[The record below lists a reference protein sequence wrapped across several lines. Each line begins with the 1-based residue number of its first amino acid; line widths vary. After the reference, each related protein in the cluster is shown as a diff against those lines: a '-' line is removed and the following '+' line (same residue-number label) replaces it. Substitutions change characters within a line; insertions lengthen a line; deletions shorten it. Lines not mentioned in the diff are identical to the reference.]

1 MNNTTNIGND
11 YYKNGKKNNNNQW
24 SNNVNGHQKKSN
36 RSKNTNKIQVKNNN
50 IHDIEKAF
58 QFEPNDLTLRT
69 FPNHAQQSL
78 LNFNKQMNQN
88 DYNFYDYRSQFE
100 NELKKTNPNNKHDFQ
115 FLFSNYNRGNKQ
127 QSQSFAF

>member
-1 MNNTTNIGND
+1 MNNTNIGND

-50 IHDIEKAF
+50 NIHDIEKAF

-78 LNFNKQMNQN
+78 LNFNKQMNQD